1 MSEMSQSQGPA
12 SGGMDLNPTDDMVP
26 PGAKRDPDSPRNRSE
41 FDGSED
47 VLPQD
52 YGSDDVA
59 PQESEGVQDTPDPTA
74 VPPSLNR
81 ESGGQ
86 ESAPTAE
93 SSSDPMPDIAGQGGG
108 SGL

>member
-26 PGAKRDPDSPRNRSE
+26 PGAPRDPDSPRNRSE

-52 YGSDDVA
+52 YGSEDVA
-59 PQESEGVQDTPDPTA
+59 PQESQDIPGTDPTA

-81 ESGGQ
+81 ESGGE

-93 SSSDPMPDIAGQGGG
+93 SSSDPMPDIAGQGN
-108 SGL
+108 SAL

>member
-12 SGGMDLNPTDDMVP
+12 SGGMDVNPTDDMVP
-26 PGAKRDPDSPRNRSE
+26 PGAPQDPDSPRNRSE

-52 YGSDDVA
+52 YGAEDVA
-59 PQESEGVQDTPDPTA
+59 PQEVQDVQETDPTA
-74 VPPSLNR
+74 VPPSMNR
-81 ESGGQ
+81 ESGGE

-93 SSSDPMPDIAGQGGG
+93 SSSDPMPDIGGQGG
-108 SGL
+108 SSL

>member
-1 MSEMSQSQGPA
+1 MSEMSKSQGPA

-26 PGAKRDPDSPRNRSE
+26 PVAPRDPDSPRNRSE
-41 FDGSED
+41 FDRSED

-52 YGSDDVA
+52 YGSEDVA
-59 PQESEGVQDTPDPTA
+59 PQDVQDVQETDPTA
-74 VPPSLNR
+74 VPPSMNR
-81 ESGGQ
+81 ESGGE

-93 SSSDPMPDIAGQGGG
+93 SSSDPMPDIAGQGN